1 MAVTDIKDATDVN
14 VNTAKETIM
23 RVFVTGASG
32 WIGSAVVPELMSAGH
47 EVVGLAR
54 SDAAAAAIAANGA
67 EVFLGSLDDPS
78 GIQGAVARCDGV
90 IHLGYNHDFSQ
101 MEAAA
106 NTDRVLIDAVG
117 AELKRSDRPFVVAGG
132 VLGLAPGRLA
142 LESDQPDP
150 DLHPRSA
157 NAAAALSLADDG
169 VRSSCVRFAP
179 TVHGPGD
186 HGFIATLV
194 AIARAHGRSGY
205 LGDGANC
212 WPAVHRLDAARLVRL
227 TLELAPAGSSVHA
240 VAEAGIPTKE
250 IAEAI
255 GAGLGLPVVSVAS
268 EDAATHFGWMGRFF
282 GMDARASNDIT
293 RALLGWEPMQQGLIA
308 DLGEASYFAS

>member
-1 MAVTDIKDATDVN
+1 MGVPFVDAKHS
-14 VNTAKETIM
+14 KEIIM

-32 WIGSAVVPELMSAGH
+32 WIGSAVVPELLGAGH
-47 EVVGLAR
+47 EVLGLAR

-67 EVFLGSLDDPS
+67 EVFLGTLDDPS
-78 GIQGAVARCDGV
+78 GFRGAVAECEGV

-106 NTDRVLIDAVG
+106 NTDRVIIDAIG
-117 AELKRSDRPFVVAGG
+117 AELSGSDRPFVVAGG

-142 LESDQPDP
+142 LETDQPDP
-150 DLHPRSA
+150 GLHPRSA
-157 NAAAALSLADDG
+157 NAAAVLSLAGVG

-194 AIARAHGRSGY
+194 AIARAQGSSGY

-227 TLELAPAGSSVHA
+227 TLERAPAGSSVHA
-240 VAEAGIPTKE
+240 VAESGVPTKE

-255 GAGLGLPVVSVAS
+255 GAGLGLPVVPVAND
-268 EDAATHFGWMGRFF
+268 DAVAHFGWMSRLFA
-282 GMDARASNDIT
+282 MDARASNDHT
-293 RALLGWEPMQQGLIA
+293 RELLDWTPTHQGLLA
-308 DLGEASYFAS
+308 DLADGSYFAS